1 MSVRESLGWSFTFM
15 KEGITSFLL
24 LLYQGTDL
32 PAGLSCLLNYIQQK
46 YEFTA
51 EEFYK
56 GTGHTC
62 TKNSTELL
70 WEIICKWKQEVKIS
84 NEDRI
89 RWMNKINQLISLRVD
104 GIMTANRRKYYHECA
119 AFISAYGEV
128 KESHGIIGEKNTFM
142 AEYRKRYPRRSAFI
156 QELVK
161 FGYVK

>member
-1 MSVRESLGWSFTFM
+1 M
-15 KEGITSFLL
+15 
-24 LLYQGTDL
+24 
-32 PAGLSCLLNYIQQK
+32 
-46 YEFTA
+46 
-51 EEFYK
+51 
-56 GTGHTC
+56 
-62 TKNSTELL
+62 

>member
-1 MSVRESLGWSFTFM
+1 MLPLTTKQQFVNESLGWSSTFM

-32 PAGLSCLLNYIQQK
+32 PAGLSCLLNYVQQK
-46 YEFTA
+46 YGFTA

-89 RWMNKINQLISLRVD
+89 RWMNKINKLISSS
-104 GIMTANRRKYYHECA
+104 
-119 AFISAYGEV
+119 FIT
-128 KESHGIIGEKNTFM
+128 IFT
-142 AEYRKRYPRRSAFI
+142 
-156 QELVK
+156 
-161 FGYVK
+161 